1 MAMAEIEPRAVI
13 KSMKST
19 FTSVVWFWDVL
30 AHTPKSSHGGFRKGW
45 DRNDRQGR

>member
-19 FTSVVWFWDVL
+19 FPSVGWLWDVL
-30 AHTPKSSHGGFRKGW
+30 AHPPKSSHGGLIKG
-45 DRNDRQGR
+45 